1 MSWAKTVEKSTV
13 ESGSRWLFWHL
24 PSPMLIQ
31 ARFWHSKLRRICY
44 LTWSTKHKLDSSG
57 FVWGKYTLDSSAK
70 PCVIGNLLALHII
83 GIRDL
88 RVVLPLVLQW
98 PQKYISHWISR
109 YRNQDAWTKK
119 NVAYRIG
126 ILLRYLEYYVKNTSI
141 AVWSLSKSQAPN
153 NNDIFLVI
161 PKKFHGFSFRRSD
174 ELCHLGNTWMVPC
187 GTYRHRAVS
196 QGPSGFS
203 QEGRWLEGS

>member
-1 MSWAKTVEKSTV
+1 MSWAKKVEKSTV

-57 FVWGKYTLDSSAK
+57 FGWGKHTLDSSAK
-70 PCVIGNLLALHII
+70 PCVIGNLLALHIM

-98 PQKYISHWISR
+98 PQKYISHWISS
-109 YRNQDAWTKK
+109 YRNQDVWKK
-119 NVAYRIG
+119 ERGISDRHPFAIMTMRIFWWFPRHSMAFTSG
-126 ILLRYLEYYVKNTSI
+126 ALMNYATWGTRGWCRVERTATALSAKAHGVFPRRKVVGRELNNCKLELENR
-141 AVWSLSKSQAPN
+141 
-153 NNDIFLVI
+153 
-161 PKKFHGFSFRRSD
+161 KF
-174 ELCHLGNTWMVPC
+174 P
-187 GTYRHRAVS
+187 
-196 QGPSGFS
+196 
-203 QEGRWLEGS
+203 